1 MKFGISGNSL
11 KPEFS
16 TIFKEVYQFLK
27 ENNHE
32 VWLSK
37 TVFINSIESSFET
50 VPQKS
55 LEEIGRE
62 CDMILSI
69 GGDGTILSTFRQI
82 AHYEIPIFGIHIGG
96 LGFLSETNQ
105 DNFKESLNS
114 IVSGNYITEKRMAL
128 KLNINNDPSLSHY
141 SLNDIVIDN
150 GSSPRTLQLHVYVS
164 DHFLNT
170 YISDGIIFCT
180 PTGSTAYSLSAG
192 GTIITP
198 NMNVIGVTPVCPHSL
213 SARPIILS
221 GNHHS
226 LRLPR
231 PPDAILSPETNSSMH
246 GCLQQAV
253 CFAAGWASPPPRP
266 SSRRFRSRRTRMTSP
281 TSCSRPMQTPPRC
294 STRRHNLSSRPLG
307 ST

>member
-1 MKFGISGNSL
+1 MNFGITGNIL

-27 ENNHE
+27 KNNHE
-32 VWLSK
+32 VWLSNN
-37 TVFINSIESSFET
+37 VFID
-50 VPQKS
+50 S
-55 LEEIGRE
+55 LNDMFKTIPRKPLDEIGRD
-62 CDMILSI
+62 CDMLLSI

-82 AHYEIPIFGIHIGG
+82 AQFEIPIFGIHIGG

-114 IVSGNYITEKRMAL
+114 IISGNYVTERRMAL
-128 KLNINNDPSLSHY
+128 KLNINNNPSLSHY

-150 GSSPRTLQLHVYVS
+150 GNSPRTLQLHVYVS
-164 DHFLNT
+164 NHFLNT

-221 GNHHS
+221 DKENIKIQFSEENVGMSVSVDGQIHIPIDYTHQIFIERS
-226 LRLPR
+226 IHDALLVRLP
-231 PPDAILSPETNSSMH
+231 TNDYYATLRTKM
-246 GCLQQAV
+246 
-253 CFAAGWASPPPRP
+253 GWSGN
-266 SSRRFRSRRTRMTSP
+266 FR
-281 TSCSRPMQTPPRC
+281 
-294 STRRHNLSSRPLG
+294 
-307 ST
+307 

>member
-1 MKFGISGNSL
+1 MKFGITGNLL

-16 TIFKEVYQFLK
+16 TIFKEVYRFLK
-27 ENNHE
+27 KNNHE
-32 VWLSK
+32 VWLSNN
-37 TVFINSIESSFET
+37 VFIDSVKQNFKT
-50 VPQKS
+50 VPQKP
-55 LEEIGRE
+55 LEQIGQE

-69 GGDGTILSTFRQI
+69 GGDGTILSTFRQV
-82 AHYEIPIFGIHIGG
+82 APFEIPIFGIHIGG

-105 DNFKESLNS
+105 DNFIEPLNS
-114 IVSGNYITEKRMAL
+114 IISGNYVTERRMAL
-128 KLNINNDPSLSHY
+128 RLNINNDITLSYY

-221 GNHHS
+221 EKEKIKVQFSEDNIGMAVSVDGQVHIPIDYSHQIYIEKS
-226 LRLPR
+226 KYDALLVRLPSNDYYSTLR
-231 PPDAILSPETNSSMH
+231 TKM
-246 GCLQQAV
+246 
-253 CFAAGWASPPPRP
+253 GWSGK
-266 SSRRFRSRRTRMTSP
+266 FR
-281 TSCSRPMQTPPRC
+281 
-294 STRRHNLSSRPLG
+294 
-307 ST
+307 

>member
-1 MKFGISGNSL
+1 MIFGITGNSL
-11 KPEFS
+11 KPEFPN
-16 TIFKEVYQFLK
+16 IFKDVYQFLK
-27 ENNHE
+27 NNNHE

-37 TVFINSIESSFET
+37 TVYINSFKDIFGL

-55 LEEIGRE
+55 LEEIGKV

-82 AHYEIPIFGIHIGG
+82 AHHEIPIFGIHIGG

-114 IVSGNYITEKRMAL
+114 ILSGNYITERRMSL
-128 KLNINNDPSLSHY
+128 KLNINDNPSLSHY

-150 GSSPRTLQLHVYVS
+150 GSSPRTIQLHVYVS

-170 YISDGIIFCT
+170 YTSDGIIFST

-192 GTIITP
+192 GPIITP

-213 SARPIILS
+213 SARPIIISDKENIKVQFSEENVGMAVSLDGQIHIPIDYSHRVFIERSEFDALLVRLPTNDYYSTLRTKMGWS
-221 GNHHS
+221 GN
-226 LRLPR
+226 
-231 PPDAILSPETNSSMH
+231 
-246 GCLQQAV
+246 
-253 CFAAGWASPPPRP
+253 
-266 SSRRFRSRRTRMTSP
+266 FR
-281 TSCSRPMQTPPRC
+281 
-294 STRRHNLSSRPLG
+294 
-307 ST
+307 

>member
-1 MKFGISGNSL
+1 MKFGITGNSL

-55 LEEIGRE
+55 LEEIGKE

-82 AHYEIPIFGIHIGG
+82 AHYEIPVFGIHIGG

-221 GNHHS
+221 DKEKIKVQFSEENVGMAVSVDGQIHIPIDYSHQVYIERS
-226 LRLPR
+226 EFDALLVRLP
-231 PPDAILSPETNSSMH
+231 TNDYYSTLRSKM
-246 GCLQQAV
+246 
-253 CFAAGWASPPPRP
+253 GWSGN
-266 SSRRFRSRRTRMTSP
+266 FR
-281 TSCSRPMQTPPRC
+281 
-294 STRRHNLSSRPLG
+294 
-307 ST
+307 

>member
-1 MKFGISGNSL
+1 MKFGITGNSL

-37 TVFINSIESSFET
+37 TVFINSIESSLET

-55 LEEIGRE
+55 LDEIGKE

-170 YISDGIIFCT
+170 YISDGIIFST

-221 GNHHS
+221 DKEKIKVQFSEENVGMAVSVDGQIHIPIDYSHQVYIERSEYDS
-226 LRLPR
+226 LLVRLP
-231 PPDAILSPETNSSMH
+231 TNDYYSTLRSKM
-246 GCLQQAV
+246 
-253 CFAAGWASPPPRP
+253 GWSGN
-266 SSRRFRSRRTRMTSP
+266 FR
-281 TSCSRPMQTPPRC
+281 
-294 STRRHNLSSRPLG
+294 
-307 ST
+307 

>member
-1 MKFGISGNSL
+1 MKFGITGNFL

-16 TIFKEVYQFLK
+16 TIFNEVYQFLK
-27 ENNHE
+27 KKKQDI
-32 VWLSK
+32 WLSNN
-37 TVFINSIESSFET
+37 VFIDNSEEIFKT

-55 LEEIGRE
+55 LDQIGKE

-82 AHYEIPIFGIHIGG
+82 APFEIPIFGIHIGG
-96 LGFLSETNQ
+96 LGFLSEANQ
-105 DNFKESLNS
+105 DNFIESLNS
-114 IVSGNYITEKRMAL
+114 IISGNFVTERRMAL
-128 KLNINNDPSLSHY
+128 KLNINDDPSLSHY

-180 PTGSTAYSLSAG
+180 PTGSTADSLSAG

-221 GNHHS
+221 DKENIKVQLSDENVGMAVSIDGQVHIPIDYSHQIFIEKS
-226 LRLPR
+226 KHDALLVRLPSNDYYSTLR
-231 PPDAILSPETNSSMH
+231 TKM
-246 GCLQQAV
+246 
-253 CFAAGWASPPPRP
+253 GWSGN
-266 SSRRFRSRRTRMTSP
+266 FR
-281 TSCSRPMQTPPRC
+281 
-294 STRRHNLSSRPLG
+294 
-307 ST
+307 

>member
-1 MKFGISGNSL
+1 MKFGITGNSL
-11 KPEFS
+11 KPEFT

-37 TVFINSIESSFET
+37 TVFIDSYKNSFET

-55 LEEIGRE
+55 LDEIGKE
-62 CDMILSI
+62 CNMILSI

-82 AHYEIPIFGIHIGG
+82 VKYEIPIFGIHIGG

-105 DNFKESLNS
+105 DNFRNSLNS
-114 IVSGNYITEKRMAL
+114 IVSGNYITERRMSL
-128 KLNINNDPSLSHY
+128 KLNINNDPTLSHY
-141 SLNDIVIDN
+141 SLNDVVIDN

-164 DHFLNT
+164 DHFLNS

-221 GNHHS
+221 DKEKIKVQFSDENVGMAVS
-226 LRLPR
+226 LDGQIHIPIDYSDQVYIERSEFDALLIRLP
-231 PPDAILSPETNSSMH
+231 TNDYYSTLRTKM
-246 GCLQQAV
+246 
-253 CFAAGWASPPPRP
+253 GWSGN
-266 SSRRFRSRRTRMTSP
+266 FR
-281 TSCSRPMQTPPRC
+281 
-294 STRRHNLSSRPLG
+294 
-307 ST
+307 

>member
-1 MKFGISGNSL
+1 MNFGITGNIL
-11 KPEFS
+11 KPEFL

-27 ENNHE
+27 KNNHE
-32 VWLSK
+32 VWLTNNVFVDSLNDMFK
-37 TVFINSIESSFET
+37 TIPRKPLN
-50 VPQKS
+50 
-55 LEEIGRE
+55 EIGRD

-82 AHYEIPIFGIHIGG
+82 AQFEIPIFGIHIGG

-114 IVSGNYITEKRMAL
+114 IISGNYVTERRMAL
-128 KLNINNDPSLSHY
+128 KLNINNNPSLSHY

-150 GSSPRTLQLHVYVS
+150 GNSPRTLQLHVYVS
-164 DHFLNT
+164 NHFLNT

-221 GNHHS
+221 DKENIKVQFTEENVGMSVSVDGQIHIPIDYTHQIFIERS
-226 LRLPR
+226 IHDALLVRLP
-231 PPDAILSPETNSSMH
+231 TNDYYATLRTKM
-246 GCLQQAV
+246 
-253 CFAAGWASPPPRP
+253 GWSGN
-266 SSRRFRSRRTRMTSP
+266 FR
-281 TSCSRPMQTPPRC
+281 
-294 STRRHNLSSRPLG
+294 
-307 ST
+307 